1 MGLLEAICRG
11 LAGMRICRIDLGI
24 SEMGLRLNIG
34 RHPRV
39 ASFKE
44 KRWKSEFR
52 PSEAVSGYG
61 PSTKLVWFWAGL

>member
-44 KRWKSEFR
+44 RKKKVE
-52 PSEAVSGYG
+52 V
-61 PSTKLVWFWAGL
+61 